1 MMRDDVRGNVT
12 VEFIAISIFL
22 LIPICYIAV
31 SSLAV
36 AQTFLTMTSAARTG
50 ARVFITQEN
59 DVIAI
64 QRLKQISR
72 EQLRIGQLEPEDFF
86 INFTCTEN
94 PCLVP
99 NGYVTVTVKGSQ
111 SVSMPL
117 LKPIKVSLTAS
128 QTMEV
133 DAVR

>member
-1 MMRDDVRGNVT
+1 MMRDDVRGNIT
-12 VEFIAISIFL
+12 IEFIVISIFL
-22 LIPICYIAV
+22 LIPICNIAV

-50 ARVFITQEN
+50 ARVFVTQEN
-59 DVIAI
+59 DVIAN
-64 QRLKQISR
+64 QRSKQISK
-72 EQLRIGQLEPEDFF
+72 EQLRIGQLEPE
-86 INFTCTEN
+86 NFSISFSCTEK

-99 NGYVTVTVKGSQ
+99 SGYVTAIVKGSQ
-111 SVSMPL
+111 LVSVPL

>member
-59 DVIAI
+59 DVIASR
-64 QRLKQISR
+64 RLKQISR
-72 EQLRIGQLEPEDFF
+72 EQLRIGQLEPQDFS
-86 INFTCTEN
+86 ISFTCTEN

-111 SVSMPL
+111 SVSMPI

>member
-59 DVIAI
+59 DGIAS

-72 EQLRIGQLEPEDFF
+72 EQLRIGQLEPQDFS
-86 INFTCTEN
+86 ISFTCTEN

-111 SVSMPL
+111 SVSMPI

>member
-59 DVIAI
+59 DVIAS

-72 EQLRIGQLEPEDFF
+72 EQLRIGQLEPQDFS
-86 INFTCTEN
+86 ISFTCTEN

-111 SVSMPL
+111 SVSMPI

>member
-59 DVIAI
+59 DVIASK
-64 QRLKQISR
+64 RLKQISR
-72 EQLRIGQLEPEDFF
+72 EQLRIGQLEPQDFS
-86 INFTCTEN
+86 ISFTCTEN

-111 SVSMPL
+111 SVSMPI

-133 DAVR
+133 HAVR

>member
-59 DVIAI
+59 DVIASK
-64 QRLKQISR
+64 RSKQISR
-72 EQLRIGQLEPEDFF
+72 EQLRIGQLEPQDFS
-86 INFTCTEN
+86 ISFTCTEN

-111 SVSMPL
+111 SVSMPI

>member
-72 EQLRIGQLEPEDFF
+72 EQLRIGQLEPQDFS
-86 INFTCTEN
+86 ISFTCTEN

-111 SVSMPL
+111 SVSMPI